1 MPGERRMKKS
11 SPTDGGLEGVN
22 MDFVKEDIENYAY
35 NHTQIESNFLR
46 RLETDTYN
54 QLEIPQMLTGRI
66 EGQLLKMLAKL
77 VEARRIIEIG
87 TFGGYSAI
95 SMAEA
100 LPEDGYIV
108 TCEID
113 PVAIKFAKRFFAES
127 PLREKIVLKEG
138 PALDTLVGLSGC
150 FDMAFIDADKEN
162 YFNYY
167 EVLLPM
173 IRPGGLIVVD
183 NVLWSGRVLNPQE
196 ISDHA
201 IHSFNQRIRSDHR
214 VEKVMLTI
222 RDGVSLLRKC

>member
-1 MPGERRMKKS
+1 MNF
-11 SPTDGGLEGVN
+11 VN
-22 MDFVKEDIENYAY
+22 EDIENYAY
-35 NHTQIESNFLR
+35 DHTQVESDFLW
-46 RLETDTYN
+46 RLEMETYD

-66 EGQLLKMLAKL
+66 EGQLLKMLAQL

-100 LPEDGYIV
+100 LPENGFLN

-113 PVAIKFAKRFFAES
+113 PVAIQFAKRFFDES
-127 PLREKIVLKEG
+127 PHGEKIILKEG
-138 PALDTLVGLSGC
+138 PALDSLKNIAGF

-162 YFNYY
+162 YLNYY
-167 EVLLPM
+167 EALLPM
-173 IRPGGLIVVD
+173 MRPGGLIVVD

-196 ISDHA
+196 TSDHA
-201 IHSFNQRIRSDHR
+201 IHKFNQRVTCDHR

-222 RDGVSLLRKC
+222 RDGVSLLRKR

>member
-1 MPGERRMKKS
+1 
-11 SPTDGGLEGVN
+11 
-22 MDFVKEDIENYAY
+22 MDFINEDVENYAY
-35 NHTQIESNFLR
+35 DYTQIEGDLLS
-46 RLETDTYN
+46 RLEMETYD

-66 EGQLLKMLAKL
+66 EGRLLKMLAQL
-77 VEARRIIEIG
+77 IEARRIIEIG

-113 PVAIKFAKRFFAES
+113 PVAIQFAKRFFDES
-127 PLREKIVLKEG
+127 PHGKKIVLEEG
-138 PALDTLVGLSGC
+138 PALDTLEKLSGS

-162 YFNYY
+162 YLNYY
-167 EVLLPM
+167 EALLPM
-173 IRPGGLIVVD
+173 MRPGGLIVVD

-196 ISDHA
+196 TSDHA
-201 IHSFNQRIRSDHR
+201 IHKFNQRVMQDHR

-222 RDGVSLLRKC
+222 RDGVSLLRKR